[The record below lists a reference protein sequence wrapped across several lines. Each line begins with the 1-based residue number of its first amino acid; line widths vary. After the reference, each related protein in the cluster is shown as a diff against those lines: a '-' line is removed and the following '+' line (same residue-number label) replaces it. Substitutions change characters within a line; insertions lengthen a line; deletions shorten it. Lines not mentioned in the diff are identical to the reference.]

1 MWSQAEIAHKL
12 DMIRRLP
19 EAELRGWWRFVH
31 GWREPFPGEIAA
43 LHQRAQRLGVTLSS
57 PAAPSASTTAAAPPP
72 LDTNGFTSS

>member
-1 MWSQAEIAHKL
+1 MWTSDEIAHKL

-19 EAELRGWWRFVH
+19 EGELRGWWRFVH

-57 PAAPSASTTAAAPPP
+57 PVAPSASTTAAAPQP
-72 LDTNGFTSS
+72 LATSVSTKS